1 MSTNTPLNIL
11 LIDPCYSSKGISN
24 NIIPLA
30 VGLIGSHV
38 LKNFPQANIKILKLS
53 DDIIKYIDETN
64 IDILGVC
71 NYLWNTNLSCKLS
84 NYAKL
89 KNPKT
94 LIIYGGPEI
103 NKQPIDKKK
112 FIEKYNHADLL
123 VEREGE
129 LAFSMIVSK
138 FLKDDKDKSKIRN
151 HISELGNCF
160 FLDEE
165 EKFISGPELVR
176 IKQLDEIESPYV
188 NGLFDEFL
196 KAGTFQPLIQTNR
209 GCPYKCTFC
218 HEGMSYYNKIH
229 YRSLDYVKEELT
241 YIAERIN
248 PPVGLHIADSN
259 WGMYKQDIDIAH
271 HIAMLKDQYKWPM
284 YIHCS
289 TGKSQL
295 PRILETA
302 KILDGALRITN
313 AVQSLNNDVL
323 ETIKRT
329 NLHNLQE
336 YIESMETISEPDIIL
351 PLPKETLSSFMNGLN
366 TLLDTKAP
374 IRFTVHPTLLL
385 SNTDM
390 LREYKS
396 GKYGIK
402 KRYRQNQNLV
412 GYVDNELICETECN
426 VFSTETMPEND
437 VMVARK
443 YVVMM
448 DALLREEPVS
458 EIFYY
463 LDNKKIQRSKLT
475 MSMIQNLDK
484 APKEIQESFNEYVDS
499 LYEENF
505 ENEIDVFNYVKLNK
519 KDYLNGRKG
528 GDLLRY
534 SQKLWIDHFDA
545 MLKWIFSNLK
555 ILCKKIPDHVS
566 EIDSIKE
573 FINCIYIERSNK
585 YNNESII
592 EYDFSHD
599 LISWMKHYKEKNISE
614 FKKKTKL
621 KFLITKTSKIEK
633 NTVWKSFGFNM
644 EEGDKYE
651 FSGLK
656 RLYLS
661 RLKRNILNKNGQKIN
676 IKLSQMSDFSEQISV
691 DKYARGTDINF

>member
-1 MSTNTPLNIL
+1 MIKSSSLNIL
-11 LIDPCYSSKGISN
+11 LVDPCYSSKGISN

-30 VGLIGSHV
+30 VGLIGSNV
-38 LKNFPQANIKILKLS
+38 KKNFPNANIKILKRS
-53 DDIIKYIDETN
+53 DDIIKYIDQN
-64 IDILGVC
+64 DIDIIGVC
-71 NYLWNTNLSCKLS
+71 NYLWNTNLSCKIT
-84 NYAKL
+84 NYAKS

-94 LIIYGGPEI
+94 LIVFGGPEI
-103 NKQPIDKKK
+103 NKEPIDIDNFIKK
-112 FIEKYNHADLL
+112 YSHADLL

-129 LAFSMIVSK
+129 LSFSMIVEK
-138 FLKDDKDKSKIRN
+138 FLEDGKDKSKIRK
-151 HISELGNCF
+151 HINELGNCF
-160 FLDEE
+160 YIN
-165 EKFISGPELVR
+165 EKKEFVVGPELQR
-176 IKQLDEIESPYV
+176 IKHLDEVESPYV

-196 KAGTFQPLIQTNR
+196 AEGTFQPLIQTNR

-229 YRSLDYVKEELT
+229 YRSLEYVKEELS

-271 HIAMLKDQYKWPM
+271 HIAELKDQYKWPM

-295 PRILETA
+295 PRIIETA

-323 ETIKRT
+323 DSIKRT

-336 YIESMETISEPDIIL
+336 YIKSMDTISEPDIIL
-351 PLPKETLSSFMNGLN
+351 PLPKETLQSFMSGLN
-366 TLLDTKAP
+366 ELLDTKAP

-396 GKYGIK
+396 GKHGLIK
-402 KRYRQNQNLV
+402 KYRQNQNLA
-412 GYVDNELICETECN
+412 GYVDNQLICETECN
-426 VFSTETMPEND
+426 VFSTEKMKEEE
-437 VMVARK
+437 VMTARK

-463 LDNKKIQRSKLT
+463 LDNKKLERSKLT
-475 MSMIQNLDK
+475 MSMINNLSK
-484 APKEIQESFNEYVDS
+484 APTEIKDSLDEYVKT

-505 ENEIDVFNYVKLNK
+505 DTEEEVFDFVNK
-519 KDYLNGRKG
+519 NKEDYLNGKKG

-545 MLKWIFSNLK
+545 MLDWIFSNLMN
-555 ILCKKIPDHVS
+555 LCKNFQNHNE
-566 EIDSIKE
+566 EINNIKK
-573 FINCIYIERSNK
+573 FLYFTYIERSKNYQEQSLIEHEFD
-585 YNNESII
+585 YNITDWIQQHKDKNMS
-592 EYDFSHD
+592 DF
-599 LISWMKHYKEKNISE
+599 KQ
-614 FKKKTKL
+614 KTKL
-621 KFLITKTSKIEK
+621 KFILTKTSKIKK
-633 NTVWKSFGFNM
+633 NIVWKSFGFNL
-644 EEGDKYE
+644 EDGDTYE

-661 RLKRNILNKNGQKIN
+661 RLKRDILNENDEKID
-676 IKLSQMSDFSEQISV
+676 IKLSQMSNFNKQVSV
-691 DKYARGTDINF
+691 DKYARGNDISF